1 MIGFA
6 IAAVLLLIVILLE
19 DRMDLGA
26 IEVKKEV
33 NLLADESLKKERKKN
48 RWR

>member
-6 IAAVLLLIVILLE
+6 IAAVILLIVILLE
-19 DRMDLGA
+19 DRVDLGA

-33 NLLADESLKKERKKN
+33 NLLADESMKKERKKN

>member
-26 IEVKKEV
+26 IDVKKEV
-33 NLLADESLKKERKKN
+33 NILADESLKKERKKN
-48 RWR
+48 KWR